1 MPKQNW
7 RLIAKSVFMEE
18 MLASEKCN
26 WFDVVVAIVSANV
39 HIAFTSTVHKSI
51 FTI

>member
-1 MPKQNW
+1 
-7 RLIAKSVFMEE
+7 MEE
-18 MLASEKCN
+18 ILASEKCN
-26 WFDVVVAIVSANV
+26 WFDVVVVAIVSANV